1 MIVNFIISFQFILQ
15 AQNPDNSKDGK
26 LPDNNLDKSVK
37 NKEKTEIINNL
48 EKNVT
53 INTSS
58 DNNNNNINKKSE
70 INTTTLDALPI
81 KNPTI
86 EEKVIE
92 KPPIKI
98 YPIIKALRGTWY
110 KPAKELYFWDM
121 DIQRE
126 DITEL
131 VW

>member
-1 MIVNFIISFQFILQ
+1 MSFQFILQ
-15 AQNPDNSKDGK
+15 AQNPDNSKVEK

-37 NKEKTEIINNL
+37 NKEKTEIINKL

-53 INTSS
+53 INTDSS
-58 DNNNNNINKKSE
+58 DNNNNIYKKSD
-70 INTTTLDALPI
+70 INTTTLDVLPI
-81 KNPTI
+81 KNPTF

-131 VW
+131 V

>member
-1 MIVNFIISFQFILQ
+1 MSFQFILQ
-15 AQNPDNSKDGK
+15 AQNPDNSKVEK

-37 NKEKTEIINNL
+37 NKEKTEIINKL
-48 EKNVT
+48 EKNVI
-53 INTSS
+53 INTDSS
-58 DNNNNNINKKSE
+58 DNNNNIYKKSD

-81 KNPTI
+81 KKPTF

-131 VW
+131 V